1 VDVLSIHP
9 FIDSVHDV
17 FDSMLGCEVH
27 LKETR
32 TLGSGAI
39 SSDIIGVIGL
49 SGTAQGVVAVRLP
62 EKTALAV
69 IGKMVGAEFTTV
81 DFSIIDGVGELVNI
95 VAGSAKGRLKGHSIS
110 VSLPTVVKGDIYRLS
125 NLHNALWLEVCFES
139 SLGEFAVIVTLKQV
153 ANQQQE
159 VVSEGANSR

>member
-1 VDVLSIHP
+1 MDALSIQP
-9 FIDSVHDV
+9 FIDSVRDV

-69 IGKMVGAEFTTV
+69 IGRMVGAEFTTV

-95 VAGSAKGRLKGHSIS
+95 VTGSAKGRLKGHSIS

-139 SLGEFAVIVTLKQV
+139 CLGEFALIVTLKQV
-153 ANQQQE
+153 VQQQQE
-159 VVSEGANSR
+159 VVSEGAHSR